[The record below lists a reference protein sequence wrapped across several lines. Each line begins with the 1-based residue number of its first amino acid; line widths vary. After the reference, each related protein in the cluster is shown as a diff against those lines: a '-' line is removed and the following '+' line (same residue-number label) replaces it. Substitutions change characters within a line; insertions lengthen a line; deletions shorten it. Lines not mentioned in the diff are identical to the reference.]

1 MNLPPAHERESIKPE
16 LDTTPVVVYDFI
28 KDRRVIASAGY
39 HDSSEPGSRTE
50 IIRGEAAIVSHVEE
64 LLLNLMTKDD
74 IGAGID
80 ALGIGEHLPEQF
92 GDAPEDLVE
101 ILVILIYN
109 SQLDSDSMADLIC
122 RSEYGPLSLREGI
135 RSAVQSRLKGYS
147 RMDEA
152 LRDPLVRGYVE
163 VQFEANGMSEPQA
176 IAKILL

>member
-1 MNLPPAHERESIKPE
+1 MHLPPAHERESIKPE
-16 LDTTPVVVYDFI
+16 LDTTPVVVYDFYG
-28 KDRRVIASAGY
+28 DRRVLASAGY
-39 HDSSEPGSRTE
+39 HDSSVPGSRTV
-50 IIRGEAAIVSHVEE
+50 IIRGEASVVSHVEE
-64 LLLNLMTKDD
+64 LLLNLMTKGD

-80 ALGIGEHLPEQF
+80 ALGIGEHLPEYF
-92 GDAPEDLVE
+92 GDAPEDLVD
-101 ILVILIYN
+101 ILAILISN

>member
-1 MNLPPAHERESIKPE
+1 MNLPPALDRESIKPE
-16 LDTTPVVVYDFI
+16 LDTAPVVVYDFYG
-28 KDRRVIASAGY
+28 DRRVLASAGY

-50 IIRGEAAIVSHVEE
+50 IIRGEAAVVSHVEE

-80 ALGIGEHLPEQF
+80 ALGIRERLPDFFGE
-92 GDAPEDLVE
+92 APEDLVD
-101 ILVILIYN
+101 ILLILIYN

-135 RSAVQSRLKGYS
+135 RSAVQSRLNGYS

-152 LRDPLVRGYVE
+152 LRDPLVRGYIE
-163 VQFEANGMSEPQA
+163 VQFETNGISEPQA